1 MPITLPTNTTVSVLD
16 SKAQPLVG
24 LSNLPAFKM
33 PYDENLTISRGTP
46 AGKGFTF
53 RFPDLVDATHWSFL
67 MEGASRYRVVGIKNY
82 QTPLGAH
89 TRIEAELPQGT

>member
-1 MPITLPTNTTVSVLD
+1 MAIVLPTNTTVSVLD
-16 SKAQPLVG
+16 RTGQPVDG
-24 LSNLPAFKM
+24 LSSLKAFKM

-67 MEGASRYRVVGIKNY
+67 LEGEARYRVVGIKNY

-89 TRIEAELPQGT
+89 TRVEAELPQGT

>member
-16 SKAQPLVG
+16 KTGHAIADLA
-24 LSNLPAFKM
+24 NIPAFKM
-33 PYDENLTISRGTP
+33 PYDENLTISRGVP

-53 RFPDLVDATHWSFL
+53 RFANLVKATHWSFL
-67 MEGASRYRVVGIKNY
+67 LEGTARYRVVGIKDY